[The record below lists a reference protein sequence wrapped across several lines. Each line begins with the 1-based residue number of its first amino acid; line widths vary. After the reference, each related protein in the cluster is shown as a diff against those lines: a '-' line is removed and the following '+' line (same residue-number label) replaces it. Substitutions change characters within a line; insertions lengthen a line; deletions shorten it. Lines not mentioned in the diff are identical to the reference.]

1 MTIKEFYEWA
11 VKNGIEDYKMVN
23 WYWNGEGDYSVED
36 WKINEEGKEVFTNF
50 EC

>member
-11 VKNGIEDYKMVN
+11 KEKGIEDYKMVN
-23 WYWNGEGDYSVED
+23 AYWDGEGDYTPDEWD
-36 WKINEEGKEVFTNF
+36 IDEKEKKVYTVF